1 MHIWCTFM
9 HMHWDAIATVAAV
22 VRTKSLLGAAKELGV
37 QHSSV
42 SRRIAA
48 IEAELGEAL
57 FLRGRRLTP
66 TRLALEIEAHAESMA
81 AAAGRLTA
89 ALAARKARR
98 ESELAITTSD
108 ALAPLLLRALTRST
122 AAPRVRL
129 LISDEEH
136 ELEAGSVDVALRPT
150 GAPRR
155 SLRGRRLGVLAA
167 GVYRKR
173 GTASAPSAWLVAS
186 EEMQRR
192 ASLRFLRRIPDG
204 ARIALES
211 DRLLALRDACVA
223 GLGQAILP
231 CFLATDDA
239 RLERVS
245 LLDEGT
251 PLWLF
256 VATTARADPAQ
267 RAFLEQLAR
276 ALKSEKEAWQSG

>member
-1 MHIWCTFM
+1 MN
-9 HMHWDAIATVAAV
+9 WDAIATVAAV

-48 IEAELGEAL
+48 IEAELGESL

-66 TRLALEIEAHAESMA
+66 TRLALEIEAHAASMA
-81 AAAGRLTA
+81 SAAQRLSAT
-89 ALAARKARR
+89 LAARKARR
-98 ESELAITTSD
+98 ENELAITTSD
-108 ALAPLLLRALTRST
+108 ALAPLLLRAIARSPS
-122 AAPRVRL
+122 APRVRL
-129 LISDEEH
+129 LVSDEEQ

-155 SLRGRRLGVLAA
+155 TLRGRRLGVLAA
-167 GVYRKR
+167 AVYQKR
-173 GTASAPSAWLVAS
+173 EAASADSAWIVAS

-192 ASLRFLRRIPDG
+192 ASLRWLRRVPEG
-204 ARIALES
+204 ARIALEC

-223 GLGQAILP
+223 GLGRAILP

-239 RLERVS
+239 RLERLS
-245 LLDEGT
+245 TLDEGT

-256 VATTARADPAQ
+256 VATTARGGPAQ

-276 ALKSEKEAWQSG
+276 ALKSEKAAWQSES

>member
-1 MHIWCTFM
+1 MN
-9 HMHWDAIATVAAV
+9 WDTIATIAAV
-22 VRTKSLLGAAKELGV
+22 VRAKSLLGAAKELGI

-42 SRRIAA
+42 SRRISA
-48 IEAELGEAL
+48 IEAELEEPL
-57 FLRGRRLTP
+57 FVRGRRLTP

-81 AAAGRLTA
+81 TAAQRLTA

-108 ALAPLLLRALTRST
+108 ALAPLLVRAIARVKN
-122 AAPRVRL
+122 APRVRL
-129 LISDEEH
+129 LVSDEER

-150 GAPRR
+150 GAPRA

-167 GVYRKR
+167 GVYRRR
-173 GTASAPSAWLVAS
+173 GAHETHDGWLVAS

-192 ASLRFLRRIPDG
+192 ASLTWLRRVPSG
-204 ARIALES
+204 ARITLEC

-223 GLGQAILP
+223 GLGRAILP
-231 CFLATDDA
+231 CFLAIDDA
-239 RLERVS
+239 RLERSS

-256 VATTARADPAQ
+256 VATSARTDPAQ
-267 RAFLEQLAR
+267 RAFLEQLTR
-276 ALKSEKEAWQSG
+276 GLKSEKAAWQAGTCTPT

>member
-1 MHIWCTFM
+1 
-9 HMHWDAIATVAAV
+9 
-22 VRTKSLLGAAKELGV
+22 LLGAAKELGV

-42 SRRIAA
+42 SRRVAA

-81 AAAGRLTA
+81 SAAQRLTTS
-89 ALAARKARR
+89 LAARKARR

-108 ALAPLLLRALTRST
+108 ALAPLLVRALARST
-122 AAPRVRL
+122 GTPRVRL
-129 LISDEEH
+129 LISDEER

-173 GTASAPSAWLVAS
+173 GAESADARWVVAS
-186 EEMQRR
+186 DEMQRLT
-192 ASLRFLRRIPDG
+192 SLRWLRRVPDG
-204 ARIALES
+204 ARVAVEC
-211 DRLLALRDACVA
+211 DRLLTLRDACVA
-223 GLGQAILP
+223 GLGRAILP
-231 CFLATDDA
+231 CFLAADDA
-239 RLERVS
+239 RLERLSV
-245 LLDEGT
+245 LEEGT

-256 VATTARADPAQ
+256 VATTARSDPAQ
-267 RAFLEQLAR
+267 RAFLEQLSR
-276 ALKSEKEAWQSG
+276 ALRAEKAAWQSGER

>member
-1 MHIWCTFM
+1 MN
-9 HMHWDAIATVAAV
+9 WDAIETVAAV

-48 IEAELGEAL
+48 IEAELGETL
-57 FLRGRRLTP
+57 FRRGRRLTP
-66 TRLALEIEAHAESMA
+66 TQLALEIEAHAASMA
-81 AAAGRLTA
+81 SAAQRLTA
-89 ALAARKARR
+89 SLAARKARR

-108 ALAPLLLRALTRST
+108 ALAPLLLRAIARSNG
-122 AAPRVRL
+122 APRVRL
-129 LISDEEH
+129 LVDDEER

-173 GTASAPSAWLVAS
+173 GAPDADDGWLVAT

-192 ASLRFLRRIPDG
+192 ASLRWLRRVPHG
-204 ARIALES
+204 VRIALEC

-223 GLGQAILP
+223 GLGRAILP
-231 CFLATDDA
+231 CFLATDDTG
-239 RLERVS
+239 LERVS

-256 VATTARADPAQ
+256 VATAARADPAQ

-276 ALKSEKEAWQSG
+276 ALKAEKAAWQSGS

>member
-1 MHIWCTFM
+1 MN
-9 HMHWDAIATVAAV
+9 WDAIATVAAV
-22 VRTKSLLGAAKELGV
+22 VRNKSLLGAAKELGV

-48 IEAELGEAL
+48 IEAELGEVL
-57 FLRGRRLTP
+57 FLRGRRLTA

-81 AAAGRLTA
+81 TA
-89 ALAARKARR
+89 AVRLSTSLAARKARR

-108 ALAPLLLRALTRST
+108 ALVPLLVRAIARSRG
-122 AAPRVRL
+122 APRVRIL
-129 LISDEEH
+129 VNDEER
-136 ELEAGSVDVALRPT
+136 ELEAGNVDVALRPT

-173 GTASAPSAWLVAS
+173 GAPEADDRWVVAS
-186 EEMQRR
+186 QEMQRR
-192 ASLRFLRRIPDG
+192 ATLRWLRRIPEG
-204 ARIALES
+204 ARVAVEC

-223 GLGQAILP
+223 GLGRAILP
-231 CFLATDDA
+231 CFLATDEA
-239 RLERVS
+239 QLERVS

-256 VATTARADPAQ
+256 VATTARSDPAQ

-276 ALKSEKEAWQSG
+276 ALKAEKGAWQ

>member
-1 MHIWCTFM
+1 MN
-9 HMHWDAIATVAAV
+9 WDAIATVAAV

-42 SRRIAA
+42 SRRVSA

-57 FLRGRRLTP
+57 FVRGRRLTP

-81 AAAGRLTA
+81 AAAQRLSA
-89 ALAARKARR
+89 ALSARKARR
-98 ESELAITTSD
+98 ESELCITTSD
-108 ALAPLLLRALTRST
+108 ALAPLLLRAVARSK
-122 AAPRVRL
+122 AAPRVKL
-129 LISDEEH
+129 LVSDDER

-150 GAPRR
+150 GAPHR

-167 GVYRKR
+167 GVYRSH
-173 GTASAPSAWLVAS
+173 GGASNDDAWVIAS
-186 EEMQRR
+186 DEMQRR
-192 ASLRFLRRIPDG
+192 ASMRWLRRVPDD
-204 ARIALES
+204 ARVAMTC

-223 GLGQAILP
+223 GVGRAILP
-231 CFLATDDA
+231 CFLGTDDG

-256 VATTARADPAQ
+256 VATAARTDAAQ
-267 RAFLEQLAR
+267 QAFVEQLAR
-276 ALKSEKEAWQSG
+276 ALKSEKSAWQSSR

>member
-1 MHIWCTFM
+1 MQ
-9 HMHWDAIATVAAV
+9 WDAIATVAAV

-48 IEAELGEAL
+48 IEAELGESL
-57 FLRGRRLTP
+57 FVRGRRLTP

-81 AAAGRLTA
+81 AAAQRLTA
-89 ALAARKARR
+89 SLAARKARR
-98 ESELAITTSD
+98 ESELTITTSD
-108 ALAPLLLRALTRST
+108 ALAPLLLRAIARSHG
-122 AAPRVRL
+122 APRMRL
-129 LISDEEH
+129 LVSDEEH

-150 GAPRR
+150 GTPRR
-155 SLRGRRLGVLAA
+155 TLRGRRLGTLSA

-173 GTASAPSAWLVAS
+173 GAPNADDAWIVATA
-186 EEMQRR
+186 EMQRR
-192 ASLRFLRRIPDG
+192 ASLRWLRRVPDG
-204 ARIALES
+204 ARVALEC

-223 GLGQAILP
+223 GLGRTILP
-231 CFLATDDA
+231 CFLATDDT
-239 RLERVS
+239 RLERVA

-256 VATTARADPAQ
+256 VASSARAEPAQ

-276 ALKSEKEAWQSG
+276 ALRSEKGAWQAGT

>member
-1 MHIWCTFM
+1 MN
-9 HMHWDAIATVAAV
+9 WDAIATVAAV
-22 VRTKSLLGAAKELGV
+22 VRSKSLLGAAKELRV

-48 IEAELGEAL
+48 IEAELGEVL

-81 AAAGRLTA
+81 AAAQRLTA
-89 ALAARKARR
+89 TLAARKARR
-98 ESELAITTSD
+98 DRELTITTSD
-108 ALAPLLLRALTRST
+108 ALAPLLLRAIARSE
-122 AAPRVRL
+122 AAPRMRL
-129 LISDEEH
+129 LISDEEQ

-150 GAPRR
+150 GTPRR
-155 SLRGRRLGVLAA
+155 TLRGRRLGVLSA
-167 GVYRKR
+167 GIYRKR
-173 GTASAPSAWLVAS
+173 GTPYADDHWLVAS
-186 EEMQRR
+186 QEMQRR
-192 ASLRFLRRIPDG
+192 ASLRWLRRIPEG
-204 ARIALES
+204 AHIALEC

-223 GLGQAILP
+223 GLGRAILP

-245 LLDEGT
+245 LLEEGT

-256 VATTARADPAQ
+256 VATSARADAAQ

-276 ALKSEKEAWQSG
+276 ALKAERAAWQSGS

>member
-1 MHIWCTFM
+1 MQ
-9 HMHWDAIATVAAV
+9 VP
-22 VRTKSLLGAAKELGV
+22 
-37 QHSSV
+37 
-42 SRRIAA
+42 
-48 IEAELGEAL
+48 AL

-66 TRLALEIEAHAESMA
+66 TRLALEIEAHAESMSTA
-81 AAAGRLTA
+81 AQRLTA
-89 ALAARKARR
+89 SLAARKARR
-98 ESELAITTSD
+98 ENELAITTSD
-108 ALAPLLLRALTRST
+108 ALAPLLLRALARSNG
-122 AAPRVRL
+122 APRVRL
-129 LISDEEH
+129 LVSDEER

-173 GTASAPSAWLVAS
+173 GAQNADDGWIVAS
-186 EEMQRR
+186 EEMRR
-192 ASLRFLRRIPDG
+192 LASLRWLRRVPDG
-204 ARIALES
+204 ARIALEC

-223 GLGQAILP
+223 GLGRSILP

-239 RLERVS
+239 RLERLS

-256 VATTARADPAQ
+256 VATTARLDPVQ

-276 ALKSEKEAWQSG
+276 ALKSEKAAWQSGS

>member
-1 MHIWCTFM
+1 MN
-9 HMHWDAIATVAAV
+9 WDAIATVAAV
-22 VRTKSLLGAAKELGV
+22 VRTKSLLGAAKDLGV

-42 SRRIAA
+42 SRRITA
-48 IEAELGEAL
+48 IETELGEIL

-81 AAAGRLTA
+81 AAARRLA
-89 ALAARKARR
+89 ASLAARKARR
-98 ESELAITTSD
+98 DSELTITTSD
-108 ALAPLLLRALTRST
+108 ALAPLLVRAIARSSG
-122 AAPRVRL
+122 APRVRL
-129 LISDEEH
+129 LVSDEEH

-155 SLRGRRLGVLAA
+155 SLRGRRLGVLAI

-173 GTASAPSAWLVAS
+173 GAQNTDEGWIVAS

-192 ASLRFLRRIPDG
+192 ASLRWLRRIPDG
-204 ARIALES
+204 ARIAVEC

-223 GLGQAILP
+223 GLGQTILP

-245 LLDEGT
+245 SLDEGT

-256 VATTARADPAQ
+256 VAATPRSDPAQ

-276 ALKSEKEAWQSG
+276 ALKSEKAAWQTGS